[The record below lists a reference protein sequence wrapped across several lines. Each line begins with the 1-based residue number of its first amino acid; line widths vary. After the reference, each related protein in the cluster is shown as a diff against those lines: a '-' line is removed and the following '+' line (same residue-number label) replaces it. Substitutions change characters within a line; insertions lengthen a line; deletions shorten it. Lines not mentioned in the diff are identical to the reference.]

1 MAGPARSRVDDDDD
15 DDDEEEAPPL
25 PEEMTE
31 AEEAGRGGRGANAPA
46 EDIASSR
53 WTMEDGRM
61 VVYYLLVRDG
71 WVGVVLPDWMCDFAD
86 RKGRR
91 GGAAEDRIGGIG

>member
-31 AEEAGRGGRGANAPA
+31 AVEAGRGGRGANAPA

-71 WVGVVLPDWMCDFAD
+71 WAGVVLPDWIYVILPTE
-86 RKGRR
+86 KG
-91 GGAAEDRIGGIG
+91 GGAARRRIG